1 MDPRYQS
8 KARAKLPEEDVFV
21 TVSLRVSR
29 AMRDD
34 MEAQARWRGVSRSEY
49 MRELLDAGM
58 ARTARAMAR
67 DAHAERLRAPQSAVV
82 PPRGGAGPGI
92 AGSGPQ
98 NGSHGLR
105 EGRKAC
111 ENQREENHGREDHG
125 PRRGG
130 ARGTVRERP
139 FPGEARRYDRH

>member
-58 ARTARAMAR
+58 ARTAREMAR
-67 DAHAERLRAPQSAVV
+67 EAHAERLRAPQRAYV
-82 PPRGGAGPGI
+82 PPRGGADRGI
-92 AGSGPQ
+92 DDSGPQ
-98 NGSHGLR
+98 NGPHGLR
-105 EGRKAC
+105 
-111 ENQREENHGREDHG
+111 G
-125 PRRGG
+125 PIPSPAPSAERRQ
-130 ARGTVRERP
+130 AGTPAPRTRRP
-139 FPGEARRYDRH
+139 GC

>member
-34 MEAQARWRGVSRSEY
+34 MEAQAKWRGVSRSEY

-58 ARTARAMAR
+58 AQTARAMAR
-67 DAHAERLRAPQSAVV
+67 DAHAERLGTPQRAYV
-82 PPRGGAGPGI
+82 PPRGGTDHGIEGP
-92 AGSGPQ
+92 GPQ
-98 NGSHGLR
+98 NGPRGLR
-105 EGRKAC
+105 GPIPSPAPSAGRRQAGT
-111 ENQREENHGREDHG
+111 QA
-125 PRRGG
+125 PRTRC
-130 ARGTVRERP
+130 
-139 FPGEARRYDRH
+139 PGC

>member
-8 KARAKLPEEDVFV
+8 KARAKLPDEDVFV

-58 ARTARAMAR
+58 AQTARAMASE
-67 DAHAERLRAPQSAVV
+67 AHAERLRAPQRAYV
-82 PPRGGAGPGI
+82 PPRGGTDHGI
-92 AGSGPQ
+92 EGSGPQ
-98 NGSHGLR
+98 NGPRGFR
-105 EGRKAC
+105 
-111 ENQREENHGREDHG
+111 G
-125 PRRGG
+125 PIPSPAPGAERRQAGIQ
-130 ARGTVRERP
+130 APRTRRP
-139 FPGEARRYDRH
+139 GC

>member
-34 MEAQARWRGVSRSEY
+34 MEAQAKWRGVSRSEY

-58 ARTARAMAR
+58 AQTARAMAR
-67 DAHAERLRAPQSAVV
+67 DAHAERLGTPQRAYV
-82 PPRGGAGPGI
+82 PPRGGTDYGIEGP
-92 AGSGPQ
+92 GPQ
-98 NGSHGLR
+98 NGPRGLR
-105 EGRKAC
+105 GPILSPAPSAGRRQAGT
-111 ENQREENHGREDHG
+111 QA
-125 PRRGG
+125 PRTR
-130 ARGTVRERP
+130 RP
-139 FPGEARRYDRH
+139 GC

>member
-1 MDPRYQS
+1 MDPRYRS

-58 ARTARAMAR
+58 AQTARAMASEVL
-67 DAHAERLRAPQSAVV
+67 ALP
-82 PPRGGAGPGI
+82 
-92 AGSGPQ
+92 
-98 NGSHGLR
+98 
-105 EGRKAC
+105 
-111 ENQREENHGREDHG
+111 
-125 PRRGG
+125 
-130 ARGTVRERP
+130 
-139 FPGEARRYDRH
+139 